1 MTRIAV
7 IGLSDSLLELA
18 VSLKD
23 AGADVA
29 GFDSHV
35 PQYVPIPVS
44 SSVEEAVEGADIV
57 LVQSAPHLALST
69 AEKFAPVLKAGAIY
83 ADFSAGTPDL
93 KQRIA
98 QTVPESARTPG
109 TRSRPR
115 VARARW

>member
-35 PQYVPIPVS
+35 PQ
-44 SSVEEAVEGADIV
+44 
-57 LVQSAPHLALST
+57 
-69 AEKFAPVLKAGAIY
+69 
-83 ADFSAGTPDL
+83 
-93 KQRIA
+93 
-98 QTVPESARTPG
+98 
-109 TRSRPR
+109 
-115 VARARW
+115 